1 MTSAGNI
8 AYRSG
13 SRAKLSKRG
22 SYATIRRGGASASRI
37 NVSVDRADDATD
49 WYGRGAPG
57 VLGIGFSGTLNQP
70 VTDPAAT
77 ASHPAVGKKG
87 VRRDVGVFLIAS
99 VCILLAVLL
108 LGDVMALDQQQ
119 RSLKNMKV
127 TIERQ
132 QAENETLAATLE
144 AKASSINVGYLA
156 AQMNMIP
163 AKTVEVITVTLP
175 ATQSFR
181 VISAD
186 EDVVDSDK
194 LAAILGQ

>member
-1 MTSAGNI
+1 MTSVGNI

-37 NVSVDRADDATD
+37 SVSVDRADDATD

-77 ASHPAVGKKG
+77 MPHPAVGKKG
-87 VRRDVGVFLIAS
+87 VRRDVGIFLIVV
-99 VCILLAVLL
+99 VCMLLAALL
-108 LGDVMALDQQQ
+108 LGDVMTLDKQQ

-132 QAENETLAATLE
+132 QAENETLTATLE
-144 AKASSINVGYLA
+144 EKANSINVGYLA

-175 ATQSFR
+175 TTQSSQ

-186 EDVVDSDK
+186 EDVVGSDK

>member
-175 ATQSFR
+175 ATQSSQ
-181 VISAD
+181 VISAG